1 MFKTIV
7 NYEVTIMTIKNQS
20 RITEKEVLKNRAAIE
35 HRATWFYLL
44 LDEARKDGLDW
55 DSFARRA
62 ITRCGCFHGSTLY
75 NDIDNL
81 KDFSN
86 ALITE
91 TVKNIFEAEI
101 IEVTDDKFVLE
112 FNYCPLVAAWL
123 KQGASKEDIEKLC
136 DIAMDGDRGIVS
148 TLGDYDLD
156 LENKIA
162 EGADCCRIVIEKKK

>member
-1 MFKTIV
+1 
-7 NYEVTIMTIKNQS
+7 MTIKNQS
-20 RITEKEVLKNRAAIE
+20 IITEKEVLNDRAAIE

-55 DSFARRA
+55 NSFARRA
-62 ITRCGCFHGSTLY
+62 ITRCGCFHGSTMY

-81 KDFSN
+81 KDFSK

-101 IEVTDDKFVLE
+101 IEVTDDKFILE

-123 KQGASKEDIEKLC
+123 KQGASEEDIEKLC

-148 TLGDYDLD
+148 TLGDYELD
-156 LENKIA
+156 LENTIA

>member
-7 NYEVTIMTIKNQS
+7 NYEVTVMTIKNQS
-20 RITEKEVLKNRAAIE
+20 TINEKEVLKDRAAIE

-62 ITRCGCFHGSTLY
+62 IKRCGCFHGNTMFK
-75 NDIDNL
+75 DAENL

-86 ALITE
+86 ALISD

-101 IEVTDDKFVLE
+101 VEVTDDKFILE
-112 FNYCPLVAAWL
+112 FNYCPLVTAWV
-123 KQGASKEDIEKLC
+123 KQGASEEDIAKLC

-148 TLGDYDLD
+148 TLGDYELD
-156 LENKIA
+156 LKSTIA
-162 EGADCCRIVIEKKK
+162 EGGDCCRIVIEKK

>member
-7 NYEVTIMTIKNQS
+7 NYEVTVMTIKNQS
-20 RITEKEVLKNRAAIE
+20 KINKEEVLKDRAAIE

-55 DSFARRA
+55 NSFARRA
-62 ITRCGCFHGSTLY
+62 ITRCGCFHGNILFG
-75 NDIDNL
+75 DIENL
-81 KDFSN
+81 KDFSK
-86 ALITE
+86 ALISD

-101 IEVTDDKFVLE
+101 VEVTDDKFILE

-123 KQGASKEDIEKLC
+123 KQGASEEDIAELC

-148 TLGDYDLD
+148 TLGDYKLD
-156 LENKIA
+156 LESTIA
-162 EGADCCRIVIEKKK
+162 EGGDCCRIVIEKKK